1 MSKKDTE
8 RLELKKYCDQ
18 CQSHTIHRETKQ
30 LEDITS
36 QNHFMFGGQEMQGI
50 GSFFR
55 EVGREM
61 RKVSWPKRKELT
73 SYTVTV
79 LSTVVFFTLFFAVI
93 DLGISNLIRFILE

>member
-1 MSKKDTE
+1 
-8 RLELKKYCDQ
+8 
-18 CQSHTIHRETKQ
+18 
-30 LEDITS
+30 
-36 QNHFMFGGQEMQGI
+36 MQGI

-73 SYTVTV
+73 GYTITV